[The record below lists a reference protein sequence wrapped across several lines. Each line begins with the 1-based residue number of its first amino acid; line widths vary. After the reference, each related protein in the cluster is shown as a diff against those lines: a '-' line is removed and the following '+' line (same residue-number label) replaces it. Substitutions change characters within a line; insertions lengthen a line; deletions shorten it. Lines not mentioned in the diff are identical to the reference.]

1 MNDTD
6 PVERV
11 LSRLDG
17 VRREADGGFVARC
30 PAHEDR
36 RPSLRVGRGDGGNC
50 LLHCSAGCS
59 TEAVL
64 KSLGMAMADL
74 RPAAMPAA
82 RRDGPATQSFDT
94 ANAAAQAYA
103 ARLGRWSRSW
113 TYTDA
118 AGEPVGMVLR
128 WDGADGSK
136 REVRPV
142 WRIDGRWLRQSPPSS
157 RPLFNLDDIGGP
169 GRVFVVEGEKCAEL
183 LH

>member
-50 LLHCSAGCS
+50 LLHCRAGCS

-103 ARLGRWSRSW
+103 ARLCRWSLSL

-118 AGEPVGMVLR
+118 AGEPVGIVLR

-142 WRIDGRWLRQSPPSS
+142 WRIDGRWR
-157 RPLFNLDDIGGP
+157 R
-169 GRVFVVEGEKCAEL
+169 
-183 LH
+183 